1 MIDSAGLRSGKSH
14 RDENFPVASCLIER
28 RHRPVILAF
37 YNFVRVADDIADH
50 PRLSP
55 SEKLARLDSLEA
67 SLLGKGDGEPV
78 GAALR
83 EAISSRGLSAHPPQD
98 VLKAFRQDVL
108 KSRYDNWGD
117 LIGYCTY
124 SAMPVGRFVLDVHGE
139 SKSTWP
145 ASDALCAALQ
155 IINHLQD
162 CAADYRKLDRVY
174 LPLDVLSAHGVAVEA
189 LGQTHSSPALIG
201 CLHELAGRTA
211 NLLHQSHALPE
222 IVGNVRLAMEISAIQ
237 KLAGR
242 LVAILQTRD
251 PLSESVH
258 LTKAQALM
266 SGAAGATMRLLRVL
280 IRTAS
285 HFNRPQTHES

>member
-14 RDENFPVASCLIER
+14 RDENFPVASWLIER

-83 EAISSRGLSAHPPQD
+83 EAISSRGLSAHHPQD

-145 ASDALCAALQ
+145 TSDALCAALQ

-242 LVAILQTRD
+242 LIAILQTRD

-266 SGAAGATMRLLRVL
+266 SGAAGAMMRLLRVL